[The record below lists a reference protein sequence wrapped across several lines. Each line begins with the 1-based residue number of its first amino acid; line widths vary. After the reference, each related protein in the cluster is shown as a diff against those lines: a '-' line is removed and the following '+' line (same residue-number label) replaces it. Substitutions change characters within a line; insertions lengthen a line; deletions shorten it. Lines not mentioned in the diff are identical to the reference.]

1 MNPFIIGIRKIESK
15 TKSDIFILHRQYEN
29 MYLKD
34 QGLRFDVKEK
44 KKIILTKYIL

>member
-1 MNPFIIGIRKIESK
+1 MEPLYYWDKKIESK
-15 TKSDIFILHRQYEN
+15 QSLIYLFCSRQYEN

-44 KKIILTKYIL
+44 KNNIDKYIFL